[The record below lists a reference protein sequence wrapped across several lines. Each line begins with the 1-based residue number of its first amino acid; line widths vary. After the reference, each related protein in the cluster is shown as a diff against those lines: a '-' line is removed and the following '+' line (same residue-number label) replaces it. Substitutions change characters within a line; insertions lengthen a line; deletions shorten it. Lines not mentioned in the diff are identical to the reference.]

1 MESRL
6 ETRADEWLEFAKDR
20 KQWTGDVASG
30 GGIKVD
36 FDPEFNDLP
45 RRLIDPEPNVRGR
58 LIEHTIDGGP
68 PGTGR
73 KAYQVQMEGPPGTPP
88 GPDGSLFRDITG
100 DIDFLAILGPDGRML
115 GDTLDALQRLTELDK
130 RARIYKKMQALLG
143 MQHGES
149 FTILNPKV
157 RAKYLKDGLDAVDG
171 ETLLAATPQ
180 ERLMTTFFDDKL
192 STLEGGPNASLIDN
206 YQRSFFE
213 GLFGETISPPRTLNL
228 LTLAELVRAHDGF
241 RNIAG
246 YFGLSIFGRIIGV
259 TGEAVDNEFDRNGDG
274 LKPNGDG
281 GVDAYTAPGGSKHL
295 AESVEYPTGQAG
307 GQWSPIDLDALIAQ
321 GPLSLRPWTYIDGN
335 VDVGATTVPAIP
347 FESLGVPA
355 SSEYFE
361 PGDVVVVD
369 PGGAGEELA
378 TLASVAPMQFTR
390 PLSYGHDWGAMVL
403 LAYPEGGAASGSL
416 VTVVP
421 ARVLETRSGSFAK
434 TVDGLFLSGGRVAAG
449 STLELLVAGR
459 GGVDAGASAV
469 MLNVTAVRPS
479 GTGWVTVFPCGSER
493 PNASSVNYVAGVV
506 TPNAVLAK
514 VGAGGKVCLYS
525 EAETDLLVD
534 VNGFVPAGGS
544 VATVVP
550 ARVLET
556 RSGSFAKTVDG
567 LFLSGG
573 RVAAGSTLELLVAGR
588 GGVDAGASAVM
599 LNVTAVR
606 PSGTGWVTVFPCGSE
621 RPNASS
627 VNYVAGV
634 VTPNAVLAKVGAG
647 GKVCLY
653 SEAETDLLVDVN
665 GFVPAGGSVA
675 TVVPARVL
683 ETRSGSFAKTVDGLF
698 LSGGRVAAGSTLEL
712 LVAGRGG
719 VDAGASAVMLNV
731 TAVRP
736 SGTGW
741 VTVFPCGSE
750 RPNASSVNYVAGVV
764 TPNAVL
770 AKVGAGGKV
779 CLYSEAETDLLVDVN
794 AYVP

>member
-1 MESRL
+1 
-6 ETRADEWLEFAKDR
+6 
-20 KQWTGDVASG
+20 
-30 GGIKVD
+30 
-36 FDPEFNDLP
+36 
-45 RRLIDPEPNVRGR
+45 
-58 LIEHTIDGGP
+58 
-68 PGTGR
+68 
-73 KAYQVQMEGPPGTPP
+73 
-88 GPDGSLFRDITG
+88 
-100 DIDFLAILGPDGRML
+100 ML
-115 GDTLDALQRLTELDK
+115 GDTDDLLQSVEELAK
-130 RARIYKKMQALLG
+130 RAKIYELMQETLG

-149 FTILNPKV
+149 FTILNPEV
-157 RAKYLKDGLDAVDG
+157 RAKYLKEGLDSEGG

-180 ERLMTTFFDDKL
+180 RRLMTTYFDDKL
-192 STLEGGPNASLIDN
+192 STLEGGPNGDLIDG
-206 YQRSFFE
+206 YRRTYFE
-213 GLFGETISPPRTLNL
+213 GLVTELLSPPRTLNL
-228 LTLAELVRAHDGF
+228 LTITELRRLNDKF
-241 RNIAG
+241 RNITG
-246 YFGLSIFGRIIGV
+246 YFGLSIFGRMAGL
-259 TGEAVDNEFDRNGDG
+259 VDGDVEPELDRAGPALQPG
-274 LKPNGDG
+274 ADG
-281 GVDAYTAPGGSKHL
+281 GVQ
-295 AESVEYPTGQAG
+295 EYVPPAAG
-307 GQWSPIDLDALIAQ
+307 GPLTEAAQ
-321 GPLSLRPWTYIDGN
+321 FPGAAGGTWNQVAKEVLLASGPVGLRPWTYIDGR
-335 VDVGATTVPAIP
+335 VGPGDTAVPALP
-347 FESLGVPA
+347 FESMGLPA
-355 SSEYFE
+355 SSPYFE

-369 PGGAGEELA
+369 PGGADEELV
-378 TLASVAPMQFTR
+378 TLATVAPMTFTEA
-390 PLSYGHDWGAMVL
+390 LVNKHEWGTMVL

-779 CLYSEAETDLLVDVN
+779 CLYSEAQTDLLVDVN